1 MFTANKGV
9 NTHKLKSKIDDA
21 ESRLSCNLKLIF
33 SNQPRQAVFL
43 ESLPRTL
50 HLRYLNPSCK
60 CNAHAQCPTCT

>member
-33 SNQPRQAVFL
+33 SNQPRQAVFWKAFPEL
-43 ESLPRTL
+43 FI
-50 HLRYLNPSCK
+50 
-60 CNAHAQCPTCT
+60 